1 MTVVDASAVIELLL
15 RSAAGRSIESRL
27 LRRGE
32 SLQAPALIDVEIAQ
46 VLRRYAAHGE
56 ATPEFGAAA
65 LRLVA
70 AMPIDRY
77 SHEPLLDRVWQL
89 RNNLTAHD
97 AVYVA
102 LAEGL
107 RVPLVTCDSRLAKAV
122 GIRTSVERFR

>member
-1 MTVVDASAVIELLL
+1 
-15 RSAAGRSIESRL
+15 
-27 LRRGE
+27 
-32 SLQAPALIDVEIAQ
+32 
-46 VLRRYAAHGE
+46 
-56 ATPEFGAAA
+56 
-65 LRLVA
+65 
-70 AMPIDRY
+70 
-77 SHEPLLDRVWQL
+77 VWQL